1 MKMGA
6 MRWITALI
14 FMLFSDVAA
23 AQQLNIVTVTR
34 TPFSFVEDGIET
46 GFSIDLIRRIGAELN
61 SDVNITRVESFQAM
75 LDAVESGS
83 ADLAAANISI
93 TADREARL
101 DFSQP
106 IFSAGLR
113 VMVPAEGGGGGS
125 LLSVLWS
132 RDFLLV
138 LLGAFAL
145 LFGGGMLMW
154 RFERDG
160 GQPYFQ
166 GSAREKAFPA
176 FWWTLNLVVNGG
188 FEERIPHSRLGR
200 LLGTT
205 LVLSSLFIVSIFVA
219 NITAA
224 MTVQAIQASVQ
235 SVNDLYG
242 KRVGTTAGSTASV
255 FLDGRDIQYSGYDQL
270 EDLLDAFEEGEI
282 EAVVF
287 DAPILSYYV
296 NTSGSEFGELAGPVF
311 LRESYG
317 FALSTDSALR
327 EPINRILLRF
337 REDGTYEALR
347 REWFG
352 ADEGA

>member
-1 MKMGA
+1 MGSR
-6 MRWITALI
+6 RWLIALI
-14 FMLFSDVAA
+14 CMLFSDIAV
-23 AQQLNIVTVTR
+23 AQQLNVVTVTR
-34 TPFSFVEDGIET
+34 TPFSFVEEGADT
-46 GFSIDLIRRIGAELN
+46 GFAIDLIQRIGAELDREI
-61 SDVNITRVESFQAM
+61 SITRVETFQDM
-75 LDAVESGS
+75 LAAVENGD

-93 TADREARL
+93 TADREAQL

-113 VMVPAEGGGGGS
+113 VMVPIEDGGGGS
-125 LLSVLWS
+125 LLTVIWN

-154 RFERDG
+154 RFERGG

-176 FWWTLNLVVNGG
+176 FWWALNLVVNGG
-188 FEERIPHSRLGR
+188 FEERIPHSPLGR
-200 LLGTT
+200 LFGTA
-205 LVLSSLFIVSIFVA
+205 LVLSSLFVVSIFVA

-242 KRVGTTAGSTASV
+242 RRVGTTSGSTASV
-255 FLDGRDIQYSGYDQL
+255 FLDGRDIRYSGFDGLDELL
-270 EDLLDAFEEGEI
+270 EAFEDGRVN
-282 EAVVF
+282 AVVF

-296 NTSGSEFGELAGPVF
+296 NTSGNAFGELVGPVF
-311 LRESYG
+311 LRENYG
-317 FALSTDSALR
+317 FALPTDSVLR
-327 EPINRILLRF
+327 EPINRVLLRF

-347 REWFG
+347 RDWFG
-352 ADEGA
+352 TDEGG

>member
-1 MKMGA
+1 MNMGVK
-6 MRWITALI
+6 RWLIALI
-14 FMLFSDVAA
+14 FLFFSDVAA
-23 AQQLNIVTVTR
+23 AQQLNVVTVTR
-34 TPFSFVEDGIET
+34 TPFSFVEDGADT
-46 GFSIDLIRRIGAELN
+46 GFAIDLIRRIGEELN
-61 SDVNITRVESFQAM
+61 REVVVSRVDSFQEM
-75 LDAVESGS
+75 LDVVAAGN
-83 ADLAAANISI
+83 ADLGAANISI

-113 VMVPAEGGGGGS
+113 VMIPVEGGDSGS
-125 LLSVLWS
+125 LFAVIWN

-176 FWWTLNLVVNGG
+176 FWWALNLVVNGG
-188 FEERIPHSRLGR
+188 FEERIPHSPLGR
-200 LLGTT
+200 LFGTA
-205 LVLSSLFIVSIFVA
+205 LVLSSLFVVSIFVA

-242 KRVGTTAGSTASV
+242 RRVGTTNGSTASL
-255 FLDGRDIQYSGYDQL
+255 FLDGRDIRYSGYDGL
-270 EDLLDAFEEGEI
+270 EELLDAFEQGSI
-282 EAVVF
+282 NAVVF

-296 NTSGSEFGELAGPVF
+296 NTQGRDFGELVGPVF
-311 LRESYG
+311 LRENYG
-317 FALSTDSALR
+317 FALPTDSTLR
-327 EPINRILLRF
+327 EPINRVLLRF

-347 REWFG
+347 RDWFG
-352 ADEGA
+352 VDEGA